1 MSQYSFKNFRFFL
14 EKLFNRLVSLGL
26 VTGITTKAQVASSLR
41 LGDNMLNLEG
51 NIFNAAVSAFSVPF
65 LEYIFLNF
73 KTEQLASLIF
83 NSRNFKVLELL
94 QIKTHQFLRNGG
106 DGAKLPDSSDKGFN
120 VGNPALTLRVATT
133 RLYGFCLRNGV

>member
-1 MSQYSFKNFRFFL
+1 M
-14 EKLFNRLVSLGL
+14 E
-26 VTGITTKAQVASSLR
+26 
-41 LGDNMLNLEG
+41 
-51 NIFNAAVSAFSVPF
+51 AAGFYFSKVPRRKP
-65 LEYIFLNF
+65 LKKINGHMAEVHRIFLNF